1 MSTTA
6 SQPALGGQTRDLPT
20 DPPTVDVTGRVRAP
34 IDQVWA
40 LFRPFAELD
49 WWPIYQWVRLEG
61 SDEVGAVR
69 TFLTK
74 TGRTYAEK
82 LVERDDATFTERYDL
97 VSLSPSVPSL
107 NHISTVVSMKAEGAD
122 TVVHW
127 RSWVQAGSLVL
138 GQIRKVQTEVYTNA
152 IRSLDSH
159 FHPALGTLD
168 VIVAEAAGLP
178 REHTLWPLDPY
189 VSVRLDEGE
198 PQRTRVRFATT
209 HPTFHHTLSF
219 EVLSNQGTLEI
230 GAWDAHLGRDHL
242 LGTATIDL
250 HTLKAGVTVPQTLEL
265 SQGGTVDVELRLTLT
280 DGESLP
286 PTDAMLREA
295 HWTSVQR
302 VIAKLQEHVMA
313 IAAQAAEGPQ
323 ERWAYD
329 RYPRSPQLPD
339 VPLEELPR
347 MVRGLPPSQALSPH
361 KLGRMVERMTE
372 YVYSQVAFM
381 KRAEEAADPFTAYFG
396 GWIEAPER
404 LIERWTDDEEL
415 ARQFIQGVN
424 PTTLTRVTDLS
435 QLPVGFRTLT
445 PGGRPLAELLAEHRL
460 FLQDYA
466 ALAGARPY
474 EGMLVYAPWVLVTRT
489 GGEDGQR
496 LTISAIQ
503 LERSD
508 RASVYT
514 PDRTPPRRWTF
525 AKMHVACADNQVHQW
540 LAHLGFAHLA
550 MEPFAIAWHNALPS
564 GHVLHDLLAP
574 HFHDT
579 IGINFLA
586 RQTLVSDIAPFTD
599 RTFSTGTA
607 QALEIFLHAWKG
619 YDFFSRG
626 FAAQLEA
633 RGFDEMGTD
642 GVDDYLYRDDG
653 YRIWNALGRY
663 VQGVVERTW
672 ASDEAVASDEVIRAW
687 CQELT
692 DPDRGDVPGFPA
704 TIHSRQLLVQTLQTL
719 IWCVSAAHSAVNFS
733 QFDYLSYVP
742 NRPDSLFAPM
752 PPGQDEI
759 DEDVLRNALPSPVIS
774 HFQISFAWLLTA
786 PSEHTLLDVTAMA
799 GRYPEVHAA
808 FLSEMQQISGD
819 IQARNEALQ
828 RDGKAPYPYL
838 DPAQV
843 AASIAI

>member
-6 SQPALGGQTRDLPT
+6 FQPATGGQSSQEPT
-20 DPPTVDVTGRVRAP
+20 EPPTIDVTGRVRAP

-61 SDEVGAVR
+61 EDDVGAVR

-82 LVERDDATFTERYDL
+82 LVQRDDATFTERYDL
-97 VSLSPSVPSL
+97 ESISPSVPSL
-107 NHISTVVSMKAEGAD
+107 KHITTVVSMQAD
-122 TVVHW
+122 GDETVVRW
-127 RSWVQAGSLVL
+127 RSWVQAGSLVM
-138 GQIRKVQTEVYTNA
+138 GQIRKVQTETYTHA
-152 IRSLDSH
+152 IQSLDAH

-168 VIVAEAAGLP
+168 VVLVGASDLP
-178 REHTLWPLDPY
+178 RTHTLWPLDPY
-189 VSVRLDEGE
+189 ITVRLDEGE
-198 PQRTRVRFATT
+198 PKKTRARFATT
-209 HPTFHHTLSF
+209 HPTFHQTLSF
-219 EVLSNQGTLEI
+219 DVLSNKGKLEI

-242 LGTATIDL
+242 IGTAEIDL
-250 HTLKAGVTVPQTLEL
+250 HTVTAGTSVRQTLQL
-265 SQGGTVDVELRLTLT
+265 SQGGTVDVELRLGLT
-280 DGESLP
+280 DGEALP

-295 HWTSVQR
+295 HWTSVER

-313 IAAQAAEGPQ
+313 IAAQAAEGEQ

-381 KRAEEAADPFTAYFG
+381 KRAEKANDPFTAYFG

-404 LIERWTDDEEL
+404 LIAHWTDDDEL

-424 PTTLTRVTDLS
+424 PTTLTRVTDIE
-435 QLPVGFRTLT
+435 QLPVGFRDLT
-445 PGGRPLAELLAEHRL
+445 PAGRPLAELLAEHRL

-466 ALAGARPY
+466 CLANARPY
-474 EGMLVYAPWVLVTRT
+474 QGMLVYAPWVLVTRT
-489 GGEDGQR
+489 GGEDGER

-503 LERSD
+503 LERNDS
-508 RASVYT
+508 AAVYT
-514 PDRTPPRRWTF
+514 PERTPPRRWTF
-525 AKMHVACADNQVHQW
+525 AKVHVACADNQVHQW

-586 RQTLVSDIAPFTD
+586 RQTLVSDVAPFTD

-607 QALEIFLHAWKG
+607 QALEIFLDAWKD
-619 YDFFSRG
+619 YDFFGRG

-633 RGFDEMGTD
+633 RGFDEAGTD
-642 GVDDYLYRDDG
+642 GLDDYLYRDDG
-653 YRIWNALGRY
+653 FRIWNALGRY
-663 VQGVVERTW
+663 VRDVVERSW
-672 ASDEAVASDEVIRAW
+672 ASDEAVASDAVIRAW
-687 CQELT
+687 CTELT
-692 DPDRGDVPGFPA
+692 DPDRGDIPGFP
-704 TIHSRQLLVQTLQTL
+704 TSIDTRDLLVDTLQTL

-733 QFDYLSYVP
+733 QYDYLSYVP

-752 PPGQDEI
+752 PPGIDEI
-759 DEDVLRNALPSPVIS
+759 SENTLRDALPSPVIS
-774 HFQISFAWLLTA
+774 HFQISFAWLLTT
-786 PSEHTLLDVTAMA
+786 PSEHTLLDITAMSQ
-799 GRYPEVHAA
+799 RFPDVHAA
-808 FLSEMQQISGD
+808 FRSQLQQISED
-819 IQARNEALQ
+819 IQARNAALQ

-838 DPAQV
+838 DPARV